1 MCSVS
6 QSVAAAAALRDAM
19 AAEVAPNGILVTNPA
34 HAAENAA
41 DHLMHFYIL
50 HAGLRSRG
58 LCRACMTR
66 HGTVSQRRAALR
78 HAMSCRGGRGCS
90 NPWVSSPGKWLH
102 SVAF

>member
-41 DHLMHFYIL
+41 DHLMHFYIFFMPDFAREVCAA
-50 HAGLRSRG
+50 H
-58 LCRACMTR
+58 
-66 HGTVSQRRAALR
+66 ALR
-78 HAMSCRGGRGCS
+78 DTGPFRSDARHCGTRCLAGAGAAARTHGYLRR
-90 NPWVSSPGKWLH
+90 K
-102 SVAF
+102 VAA